1 MAASGADDAAALAF
15 RQFEQADNMTDRQ
28 GALGVL
34 ANGDS
39 PERVRALEA
48 FHSRYAHDQLV
59 IDKWFST
66 QALSTRD
73 DTFKAVVALTG
84 HPDFTVENP
93 NRLRAL
99 VGGFAANQ
107 RAFHSA
113 EDRKSTRLNSSH

>member
-1 MAASGADDAAALAF
+1 
-15 RQFEQADNMTDRQ
+15 MTDRQ

-34 ANGDS
+34 SNGDS
-39 PERVRALEA
+39 AERVRALEA

-93 NRLRAL
+93 NRLRDHGLEGVVRSEEHTSELQSLMRISYAVFCL
-99 VGGFAANQ
+99 KKKKKTIKN
-107 RAFHSA
+107 HI
-113 EDRKSTRLNSSH
+113 TMY

>member
-1 MAASGADDAAALAF
+1 
-15 RQFEQADNMTDRQ
+15 MTDRQ

-34 ANGDS
+34 SNGDS
-39 PERVRALEA
+39 AERVRALEA

-113 EDRKSTRLNSSH
+113 DGEGYRLLPDVILRVDRTNHNIGRASGRSGGG

>member
-1 MAASGADDAAALAF
+1 MLLIF
-15 RQFEQADNMTDRQ
+15 RFLFFFFLMIRRPPRSTRTDTLFPYTTLFR
-28 GALGVL
+28 
-34 ANGDS
+34 
-39 PERVRALEA
+39 
-48 FHSRYAHDQLV
+48 SRYAHDQLV

-113 EDRKSTRLNSSH
+113 GGEIGRAHV